1 MRDVETQEEKEDE
14 ETQTVVNTVCERKKK
29 NSTTEKRWNTEREKK
44 KKKIWFA
51 RRYAGSEKERVVIKR
66 KKKNR
71 RSRCRGVSAR
81 CCVTACQA
89 VFYKLTMRWEKW
101 KVCVGRRKRERK
113 RNRSNTIQKKKS
125 TTAVFPGPNVRNLL
139 ETSLRSWH
147 TQSHCAWESPRTNK
161 QADGQA
167 NNNNKKKM
175 SKCAPRKSSYDSASL
190 QASAV
195 SEKPLFFF
203 NNRIQLATQ
212 SDRGKNNRK
221 PDTVCYMERTKK
233 KKADYEITKKKKMAH
248 P

>member
-1 MRDVETQEEKEDE
+1 MCGEEE
-14 ETQTVVNTVCERKKK
+14 
-29 NSTTEKRWNTEREKK
+29 EREKK
-44 KKKIWFA
+44 KSKQ
-51 RRYAGSEKERVVIKR
+51 YHPE
-66 KKKNR
+66 KKNQQQQYFQ
-71 RSRCRGVSAR
+71 V
-81 CCVTACQA
+81 
-89 VFYKLTMRWEKW
+89 LMR
-101 KVCVGRRKRERK
+101 
-113 RNRSNTIQKKKS
+113 
-125 TTAVFPGPNVRNLL
+125 
-139 ETSLRSWH
+139 ETSSRLPFGHDTHNRIVH
-147 TQSHCAWESPRTNK
+147 ESHQEQTSK
-161 QADGQA
+161 QMVKQTTTTTTT
-167 NNNNKKKM
+167 KM